1 MSRPSIH
8 LAAAVVAAGLLVAA
22 AAGTSLAQSPAAS
35 PAVSPMSSGAAPR
48 VIAME
53 VGAGFI
59 DPASVQVLKGET
71 VTFEATN
78 ASDTEVELIV
88 GLKTDVDADS
98 GDSLTEAEH
107 IAPGTMKSV
116 TFTFDGDGPYAYGDQ
131 IGDHYAAGAKG
142 DIVLVDQL
150 TPPSPA
156 ASGAARVVALT
167 IAAGS
172 IDPASVD
179 VTKGETVTFEA
190 TNASDTEV
198 ELIVGLKA
206 DVDADSGDSLTEA
219 EHIAPGTMKSVT
231 FTFDGDGPY
240 AYGDQVGDHYA
251 SGAKGDIVLK

>member
-131 IGDHYAAGAKG
+131 
-142 DIVLVDQL
+142 
-150 TPPSPA
+150 
-156 ASGAARVVALT
+156 
-167 IAAGS
+167 
-172 IDPASVD
+172 
-179 VTKGETVTFEA
+179 
-190 TNASDTEV
+190 
-198 ELIVGLKA
+198 
-206 DVDADSGDSLTEA
+206 
-219 EHIAPGTMKSVT
+219 
-231 FTFDGDGPY
+231 
-240 AYGDQVGDHYA
+240 VGDHYA